1 MNKKPLSTWSVLG
14 IDKSGGPNG
23 PPPRVDMKLEGF
35 GGAEALG
42 KMVFEGF
49 PHALADA

>member
-14 IDKSGGPNG
+14 IDKCGGQVC
-23 PPPRVDMKLEGF
+23 PPPRVDMKLERF

-42 KMVFEGF
+42 EMVFEGS
-49 PHALADA
+49 PHALAKA